1 MPIITL
7 GEERKKGSISKDA
20 VPTTNEEIQNYVNNM
35 CDNEK
40 KEFIFFLVHKV
51 TEEKNKLL
59 SELSNFNTAIKDLV
73 IANEIAN
80 FSQLEAM
87 YDDVII
93 PMIRGVYVTDNPF
106 EAIEMKLL
114 KKKIMSKLTIAFLGE
129 YIKSKK

>member
-7 GEERKKGSISKDA
+7 GEEIKKGSVNKDA